1 MRKKRDVHP
10 LTGHQ
15 QSSTLWAE
23 TGILQVQD
31 CWQQKWRHC
40 LEKNPAAKE
49 IRDFLA
55 AGLAAFSQLFA
66 AFFAPRG
73 LSRALQ
79 KSAAGR
85 CRVAASRCKKW
96 LLQVAAS
103 GGNTPG
109 GAHWMERN
117 LQGSGPLNFD
127 DLPTKPSKTKAE
139 TSSKLKK

>member
-1 MRKKRDVHP
+1 MNGITSSSRMRKKRDVHP

-23 TGILQVQD
+23 TGILRVQD

-55 AGLAAFSQLFA
+55 AGLAAFSQLSA

-79 KSAAGR
+79 KSAASR
-85 CRVAASRCKKW
+85 CRKVVAASCCKRGKHTRRRP
-96 LLQVAAS
+96 LD
-103 GGNTPG
+103 GTEP
-109 GAHWMERN
+109 
-117 LQGSGPLNFD
+117 SGPGT
-127 DLPTKPSKTKAE
+127 TKLRRFAHE
-139 TSSKLKK
+139 AVQNQGRDFL